1 MDLQTV
7 VDETRLSNEVA
18 KKVINVWI
26 ENSVTSTNGSNMRN
40 QINIK
45 KRIKQKKFME
55 SCWSSIMRTLNWRKN
70 NHHHLSPYLNLV
82 VCTRWRGEPALSKVA
97 EYENE

>member
-26 ENSVTSTNGSNMRN
+26 EDSVTSTNGSNMRN

-55 SCWSSIMRTLNWRKN
+55 SCVHWI
-70 NHHHLSPYLNLV
+70 
-82 VCTRWRGEPALSKVA
+82 
-97 EYENE
+97 